1 MRSAARI
8 FLVLMSATIAL
19 TVVLKVE
26 SWLSASAQE
35 HVDRAISMSI
45 DVQPDHLTAAAGENW
60 LSYHGDYSERCVRAR
75 RAHRPNHLALFA
87 PNNRR
92 SHRRRFAA
100 PQSGSGHLAL
110 PRVS

>member
-8 FLVLMSATIAL
+8 FLVLMSAAFAL
-19 TVVLKVE
+19 TVVLEAE

-60 LSYHGDYSERCVRAR
+60 LSYHGDYSG
-75 RAHRPNHLALFA
+75 
-87 PNNRR
+87 
-92 SHRRRFAA
+92 RRF
-100 PQSGSGHLAL
+100 SSLAEIT
-110 PRVS
+110 PANVSQLKAQWVFHVREDRKSTRLNSSH